1 LLELADLSWIAA
13 DSAVMPLLLIL
24 ACTRAAGADVVQNS
38 MSHRLPGNAPQRNGF
53 LASGARTPRQ

>member
-1 LLELADLSWIAA
+1 
-13 DSAVMPLLLIL
+13 LLLIL
-24 ACTRAAGADVVQNS
+24 ACTRAPGADVVQNS